1 VRRELRSFAPDLVS
15 KPQLVAANK
24 IDALDDPERAERL
37 AERAAQLSMPFF
49 RISGVTGE
57 GVPELLEA
65 LWRCITGA
73 RRALEVEAASS
84 ASSGPAFP

>member
-1 VRRELRSFAPDLVS
+1 
-15 KPQLVAANK
+15 
-24 IDALDDPERAERL
+24 
-37 AERAAQLSMPFF
+37 MPFF

-65 LWRCITGA
+65 LWRRITVA

-84 ASSGPAFP
+84 ASSGPALP